1 MLNKLQEDLQFH
13 TFWNYIY
20 TETVLLTRIN
30 CEKTTYMYM

>member
-20 TETVLLTRIN
+20 TETVQLN
-30 CEKTTYMYM
+30 QDKM

>member
-20 TETVLLTRIN
+20 TETVKLNQDKL
-30 CEKTTYMYM
+30 